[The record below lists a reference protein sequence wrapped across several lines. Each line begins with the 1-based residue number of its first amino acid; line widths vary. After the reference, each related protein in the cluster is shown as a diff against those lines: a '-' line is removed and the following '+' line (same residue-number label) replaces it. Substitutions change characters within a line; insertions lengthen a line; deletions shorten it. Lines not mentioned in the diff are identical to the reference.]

1 MAGVCLVGQ
10 NGERGRTRDAQVPDN
25 QTTARTS
32 TSKRVTRYVTELAV
46 LLGLVDTRA
55 VKTRT
60 PKIKATDGGARDALE
75 GLDTFQT
82 ATFRSVVELI
92 GYLRAYEARLDA
104 SSPSGQVPG
113 VPQRTGVTPSRAG
126 RA

>member
-1 MAGVCLVGQ
+1 MGVGVDARSCRGGLACFGEIVWGLGTWNKTAAWQVSSEMAVACLVGQ

-60 PKIKATDGGARDALE
+60 PKIKATDGGARDVLE
-75 GLDTFQT
+75 PL
-82 ATFRSVVELI
+82 
-92 GYLRAYEARLDA
+92 
-104 SSPSGQVPG
+104 
-113 VPQRTGVTPSRAG
+113 G
-126 RA
+126 RWS